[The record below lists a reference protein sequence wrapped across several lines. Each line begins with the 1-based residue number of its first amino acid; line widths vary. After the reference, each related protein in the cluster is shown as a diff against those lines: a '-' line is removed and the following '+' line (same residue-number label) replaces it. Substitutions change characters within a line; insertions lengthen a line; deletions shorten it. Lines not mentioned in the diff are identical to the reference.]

1 MEFMCTFCG
10 KAKGNAADWLLG
22 FEGKTKAMKG
32 GVTLLNKL
40 DPGASGRA
48 KCDSVLLAR
57 MSDEVPARKLWR
69 QLVGSVVSRR
79 DA

>member
-32 GVTLLNKL
+32 GVTLLNKW
-40 DPGASGRA
+40 DPGRA
-48 KCDSVLLAR
+48 
-57 MSDEVPARKLWR
+57 DEPNAIRFCSHACQTKYLQENYGDNSW
-69 QLVGSVVSRR
+69 
-79 DA
+79 AA